1 MFANRRTRNDL
12 ANAINEF
19 ESAVRIDPAYPDA
32 WVVLADAYSAMA
44 NYNFMQPREGL
55 DKARQA
61 AARAVQL
68 SPDSGRANGAIA
80 YVIAID
86 ARRRLQARA
95 YFERGARRRP
105 RQPAARAVQLSPDSG
120 RANGAIAYVIAID
133 VRRWLQARSYFER
146 AVRRSPREPLI
157 RLWYGAW
164 LGKVGQSSAAEAQ
177 LNAGLE
183 QDPASFNLHHQRAVE
198 YFRAKRFQES
208 LAEARAL
215 VRLQPYEASSHLS
228 LARALEWA
236 GELAEARKSWDEAAK
251 YGNPPAAT
259 CGRGCVEAAAGNLSE
274 AERLASQVYQYWKN
288 NPFETLSVAQL
299 FSRLRGPQD
308 IVAILDEGY
317 RRDDSTV
324 LGAPASPYFEKWR
337 QEPSIRG
344 FFRRLGLPARFQC
357 FWVVKLLADYTH
369 GPCEYF
375 GSRIEFGR
383 FERRHGIVICPSRHG
398 DNVRPWV
405 KQVQRPIGVRN
416 HAGDL
421 NLDRIGS
428 ANHMQRSFRLRLG
441 PVNSPPRVCDIEVEV
456 KPGAPPKSLQSGH

>member
-1 MFANRRTRNDL
+1 
-12 ANAINEF
+12 
-19 ESAVRIDPAYPDA
+19 
-32 WVVLADAYSAMA
+32 MA

-86 ARRRLQARA
+86 
-95 YFERGARRRP
+95 
-105 RQPAARAVQLSPDSG
+105 
-120 RANGAIAYVIAID
+120 

-146 AVRRSPREPLI
+146 AVRLSPREPLI

-164 LGKVGQSSAAEAQ
+164 LGKVGQSSAAVAQ

-236 GELAEARKSWDEAAK
+236 GEFAEARKSCDEAAK
-251 YGNPPAAT
+251 YGNTPAAT

-344 FFRRLGLPARFQC
+344 FFRRLGLPA
-357 FWVVKLLADYTH
+357 
-369 GPCEYF
+369 
-375 GSRIEFGR
+375 
-383 FERRHGIVICPSRHG
+383 
-398 DNVRPWV
+398 
-405 KQVQRPIGVRN
+405 
-416 HAGDL
+416 
-421 NLDRIGS
+421 
-428 ANHMQRSFRLRLG
+428 
-441 PVNSPPRVCDIEVEV
+441 
-456 KPGAPPKSLQSGH
+456 

>member
-86 ARRRLQARA
+86 
-95 YFERGARRRP
+95 
-105 RQPAARAVQLSPDSG
+105 
-120 RANGAIAYVIAID
+120 

-146 AVRRSPREPLI
+146 AVRLSPREPLI

-164 LGKVGQSSAAEAQ
+164 LGKVGQSSAAVAQ

-208 LAEARAL
+208 LAEAREL
-215 VRLQPYEASSHLS
+215 VRLQPDEASSHLS

-236 GELAEARKSWDEAAK
+236 GEFAEARKSCDEAAK
-251 YGNPPAAT
+251 YGNTPAAT

-337 QEPSIRG
+337 QEPGIRG
-344 FFRRLGLPARFQC
+344 FFRRLGLPA
-357 FWVVKLLADYTH
+357 
-369 GPCEYF
+369 
-375 GSRIEFGR
+375 
-383 FERRHGIVICPSRHG
+383 
-398 DNVRPWV
+398 
-405 KQVQRPIGVRN
+405 
-416 HAGDL
+416 
-421 NLDRIGS
+421 
-428 ANHMQRSFRLRLG
+428 
-441 PVNSPPRVCDIEVEV
+441 
-456 KPGAPPKSLQSGH
+456 